1 MLKNLSGSTDIIIAS
16 VSGYLDKQD
25 IERIME
31 RLDAAFALGG
41 KVHIFAEV
49 TDFAGMPPD
58 AWISDISHALR
69 YLTRLNQFGRIAI
82 VSNQNWIRTASRIES
97 ALLPLVSYEVYPPE
111 QRDHA
116 LAWVKGESDTPHPAA
131 VSITSDQGITTLK
144 VSGRITRE
152 SGDVLR
158 SYLADATKSGVAL
171 KILTD
176 LRGYDGF
183 DLAMLLDPRYLE
195 VKLMLLRHV
204 SCYAVLGGP
213 EWMKR
218 IVELSAPLLHMQLRH
233 FDANEEQ
240 AALHWLGE
248 GRKGE
253 AA

>member
-1 MLKNLSGSTDIIIAS
+1 MLKDLSGNADIIIVS
-16 VSGYLDKQD
+16 VSGHLDKQD
-25 IERIME
+25 VERIME

-49 TDFAGMPPD
+49 TDFAGMPAD
-58 AWISDISHALR
+58 AWISDISHGLR
-69 YLTRLNQFGRIAI
+69 YLTRLNQFGRVAI

-116 LAWVKGESDTPHPAA
+116 LAWVKGESDTPRPAA
-131 VSITSDQGITTLK
+131 VSITSDKGITTLK

-152 SGDVLR
+152 SGDVVHG
-158 SYLADATKSGVAL
+158 YLADAAKSDAAL
-171 KILTD
+171 RILTD
-176 LRGYDGF
+176 IRGYDGF
-183 DLAMLLDPRYLE
+183 DPAMLLDPRYLE
-195 VKLMLLRHV
+195 LKLMLLRHV

-213 EWMKR
+213 KWMKR
-218 IVELSAPLLHMQLRH
+218 IVELSAPLLRMKMRH
-233 FDANEEQ
+233 FEANEEQ

-248 GRKGE
+248 DGDAE